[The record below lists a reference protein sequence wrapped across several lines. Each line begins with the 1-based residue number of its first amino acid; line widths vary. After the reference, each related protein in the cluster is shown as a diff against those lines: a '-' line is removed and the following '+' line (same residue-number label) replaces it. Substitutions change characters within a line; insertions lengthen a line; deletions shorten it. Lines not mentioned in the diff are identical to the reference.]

1 MKPVRIWFR
10 KEGSVRYISH
20 LDLTRCISRAFHK
33 AKIPLWYTQGFTP
46 RAYLVFALPL
56 SLGIRGERESMDIR
70 LEEEIPEEELI
81 ARLNSAL
88 PADLPVY
95 AVTDP
100 VMKPGKIAFASFE
113 YELEPEQISC
123 EEALARISALLGRE
137 EIPVEKHTKSG
148 LKTINLAPYLAN
160 TKVWEENGK
169 IRISSVL
176 PAGSTEN
183 INPYLLT
190 DAIRQYAGFDF
201 YESLSRTGLY
211 DEKMTPFA

>member
-81 ARLNSAL
+81 ARC
-88 PADLPVY
+88 V
-95 AVTDP
+95 
-100 VMKPGKIAFASFE
+100 
-113 YELEPEQISC
+113 
-123 EEALARISALLGRE
+123 
-137 EIPVEKHTKSG
+137 
-148 LKTINLAPYLAN
+148 
-160 TKVWEENGK
+160 
-169 IRISSVL
+169 
-176 PAGSTEN
+176 
-183 INPYLLT
+183 
-190 DAIRQYAGFDF
+190 
-201 YESLSRTGLY
+201 
-211 DEKMTPFA
+211 